1 MTRERMARFRPYV
14 TKVFV
19 TRGARHARFE
29 LLILPKI
36 TRNWLVQGNTLNSN

>member
-14 TKVFV
+14 TEVFV

-36 TRNWLVQGNTLNSN
+36 TRIGLYKGTR